1 MSTII
6 NDYSRFYRGMEN
18 LKNYASNDGLKKD
31 TLVKYEFNT
40 TVEHGN
46 KIMDKMS
53 KEEMFKAMNEISAQY
68 GDNVIVQ
75 FSGDGMAALTES
87 KKGAVK
93 GSLSDEEIAAGNAA
107 FQNEIVQNQ
116 RETLNHMPAYSGMFE
131 DDKTIAAA
139 LENCTNDEKA
149 FVYDI
154 IRRNFLVEN
163 SGSMTEEERQA
174 NIALGMKK
182 AEYAAENF
190 ISEDRRGAFLEA
202 MENIAK
208 LASAGKADKDG
219 NMDYGVNKAK
229 YLGHGSNIVYTTN
242 TDDMMKQMD
251 SAAYE
256 EYKKLSGKDSLK
268 YLMNWYEDALKRNPN
283 MVNEYEQ
290 RSEKHVE
297 ENVKNRKLDATFK
310 DIKTDSKS
318 AFLESLRAF
327 QLNNPGFLSSL
338 INRELS
344 LQFWSR

>member
-1 MSTII
+1 MSKII
-6 NDYSRFYRGMEN
+6 NDYNRFYRGMESLRN
-18 LKNYASNDGLKKD
+18 YVSNSALKRD
-31 TLVKYEFNT
+31 TLVRYEFNT
-40 TVEHGN
+40 TDEHGN

-53 KEEMFKAMNEISAQY
+53 KEEMFKAMKDIRSQY

-75 FSGDGMAALTES
+75 FSGDGMAALIES
-87 KKGAVK
+87 KKGAAK
-93 GSLSDEEIAAGNAA
+93 GNLSDEEAAVKYAA

-139 LENCTNDEKA
+139 LEN
-149 FVYDI
+149 
-154 IRRNFLVEN
+154 
-163 SGSMTEEERQA
+163 
-174 NIALGMKK
+174 
-182 AEYAAENF
+182 F
-190 ISEDRRGAFLEA
+190 ISEDKREAFLDA

-208 LASAGKADKDG
+208 LASAGKADNNG
-219 NMDYGVNKAK
+219 NMDYGVNKVK

-268 YLMNWYEDALKRNPN
+268 YLMNWYEDVLKRNPD

-290 RSEKHVE
+290 RSEKYVE
-297 ENVKNRKLDATFK
+297 ENVKNQKLDTTFK
-310 DIKTDSKS
+310 DIKTDSKT